1 MIFTKNTLLAPH
13 FPSILTHQK
22 RPGVTVFI
30 SRNLSEAPDFQRL
43 LVAEGWSVRGFSL
56 LQLTPLP
63 FVWPSERVDW
73 VFFASSFGVRCF
85 FNAASDSTPKSIQF
99 AALGP
104 ATAAALRRFVHPVDF
119 VGTGE
124 PASTAAAFR
133 PLATGKTVLFPAAR
147 HSRRSV
153 PELLGDTIRVIHLP
167 VYDNRPLPDP
177 PRLDDDVLV
186 LTSPLNARA
195 YFSKH
200 PLQPHQQVV
209 AIGPTTAAALR
220 ELGVAEVVES
230 AAPSAA
236 ALVAAVLHGRT

>member
-1 MIFTKNTLLAPH
+1 M
-13 FPSILTHQK
+13 
-22 RPGVTVFI
+22 TVFI
-30 SRNLSEAPDFQRL
+30 SRNLSEAPDFHRL
-43 LVAEGWSVRGFSL
+43 LAAEGWSVRGFSL

-63 FVWPSERVDW
+63 FAWPSERMDW
-73 VFFASSFGVRCF
+73 VFFASSFGVKCF
-85 FNAASDSTPKSIQF
+85 FESGSFHRPDIQF

-124 PASTAAAFR
+124 PASTASAFR
-133 PLATGKTVLFPAAR
+133 PLAEGKTVLFPAAR

-153 PELLGDTIRVIHLP
+153 PELLGAAVRSIHLP

-186 LTSPLNARA
+186 LTSRLNAEA

-220 ELGVAEVVES
+220 ELGLGAVEES
-230 AAPSAA
+230 LAPSAE
-236 ALVAAVLHGRT
+236 ALVNTVLRLGK